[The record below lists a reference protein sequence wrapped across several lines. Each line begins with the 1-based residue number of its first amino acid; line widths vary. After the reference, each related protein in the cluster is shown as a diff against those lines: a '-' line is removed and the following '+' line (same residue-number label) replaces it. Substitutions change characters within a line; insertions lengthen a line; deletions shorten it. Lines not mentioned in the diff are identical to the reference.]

1 MGECAPIYKFE
12 RKTTP
17 THLIRTQTMSDL
29 TDLTSAFQQI
39 KLSDAVTEMHP
50 AIQSL
55 PISKPIRRCIACGQ
69 EGHTNISKSCPKR
82 SSIVEP
88 IHAIPP
94 TVVTDIDPSMITTF
108 FQTSTRDNNDATN
121 AIRERIIGCLSTAP
135 FLDDPIHGPA
145 WRTLVA
151 AWDAAVREVAEKTH
165 VPAYDHIT
173 VSMKGGRSYHYD
185 ADLQFHTSDEIIC
198 RKIEFKYGAT
208 KVSSLPQ
215 FLSLQAKFPMFEVTY
230 DAFYYDHFLDRYL
243 ACDEGLTETKP
254 SREDYLHRV
263 TATTY
268 HVPFFQQLKE
278 REAVAKQ
285 EKNRVVNESIT
296 AYLETHGS
304 SMNLTRF
311 SEKLQ
316 ESQTGKI
323 YLLWSKGAFHVDAR
337 EQHSQE
343 NEPMTYHGIKRGNVL
358 QIHQGGIQYHLLLRW
373 RNHKGILN
381 PAWQIKRVC

>member
-1 MGECAPIYKFE
+1 M
-12 RKTTP
+12 T
-17 THLIRTQTMSDL
+17 
-29 TDLTSAFQQI
+29 AFQQI
-39 KLSDAVTEMHP
+39 TLSDAVTEIIV
-50 AIQSL
+50 IQ
-55 PISKPIRRCIACGQ
+55 PKPIRHCAACGQ
-69 EGHTNISKSCPKR
+69 EGHTNVSKSCPKR
-82 SSIVEP
+82 ISLPSIVESARAP
-88 IHAIPP
+88 ILPTIVSVPAVP
-94 TVVTDIDPSMITTF
+94 TVVSDIDPSMITTF

-121 AIRERIIGCLSTAP
+121 AIRERIIGCLSTSP

-145 WRTLVA
+145 WRTLVT
-151 AWDAAVREVAEKTH
+151 AWDAAVREVAEKTQ
-165 VPAYDHIT
+165 VPAYDRVT
-173 VSMKGGRSYHYD
+173 VSMKGGRGYHYD
-185 ADLQFHTSDEIIC
+185 ADLQFHTSDGIVL
-198 RKIEFKYGAT
+198 RMIEFKYGAT
-208 KVSSLPQ
+208 QVTSLPQ

-243 ACDEGLTETKP
+243 GCDEGLTETKL

-268 HVPFFQQLKE
+268 HVPFFRQLKE
-278 REAVAKQ
+278 REDVAKQ

-296 AYLETHGS
+296 AYLETHGP
-304 SMNLTRF
+304 SMNLARF

-337 EQHSQE
+337 GPPLKED
-343 NEPMTYHGIKRGNVL
+343 EPLTYHGIKGGNVL

-381 PAWQIKRVC
+381 PAWQIKLVRSV

>member
-1 MGECAPIYKFE
+1 
-12 RKTTP
+12 
-17 THLIRTQTMSDL
+17 MSDL
-29 TDLTSAFQQI
+29 ADLAAAFQQI
-39 KLSDAVTEMHP
+39 TLSDAVTEMLP

-55 PISKPIRRCIACGQ
+55 PVSKPIRRCIACGQ

-82 SSIVEP
+82 SSVE
-88 IHAIPP
+88 P
-94 TVVTDIDPSMITTF
+94 TVVPIPVVSAVSAVPVVSDIDPSMITTF

-135 FLDDPIHGPA
+135 FLEDPIHGPA

-151 AWDAAVREVAEKTH
+151 AWNAAVREVAEKTQ
-165 VPAYDHIT
+165 VPAYDRVT

-185 ADLQFHTSDEIIC
+185 ADLQFHTSDGIVI
-198 RKIEFKYGAT
+198 RMLEFKYGAT

-230 DAFYYDHFLDRYL
+230 DTFYYDHFLDRYL

-254 SREDYLHRV
+254 SREDYLRRV

-268 HVPFFQQLKE
+268 HVPFFRQLKE

-296 AYLETHGS
+296 AYLETHGP
-304 SMNLTRF
+304 SMNLARF

-323 YLLWSKGAFHVDAR
+323 YLLWSKGAFHVDVR
-337 EQHSQE
+337 QPKE
-343 NEPMTYHGIKRGNVL
+343 EPLTYHGIKGGNVL
-358 QIHQGGIQYHLLLRW
+358 QIQQGCIQYHLLLRW

-381 PAWQIKRVC
+381 PAWQIKLVP

>member
-1 MGECAPIYKFE
+1 
-12 RKTTP
+12 
-17 THLIRTQTMSDL
+17 MSDL
-29 TDLTSAFQQI
+29 TDLAAAFQQI
-39 KLSDAVTEMHP
+39 TLSDAVTEMSVP
-50 AIQSL
+50 
-55 PISKPIRRCIACGQ
+55 KPIRHCIACGQ

-82 SSIVEP
+82 SFAEPAVEP
-88 IHAIPP
+88 AVEPVAAIKRTIKRP
-94 TVVTDIDPSMITTF
+94 TVVSLPASLPIVSDIDPSMITTF
-108 FQTSTRDNNDATN
+108 FQTSSRDNNDATN
-121 AIRERIIGCLSTAP
+121 AIRERIIGCLSTSP

-145 WRTLVA
+145 WRTLVS
-151 AWDAAVREVAEKTH
+151 AWDTAVREVAEKTH
-165 VPAYDHIT
+165 IPAYNRVT
-173 VSMKGGRSYHYD
+173 VSMKGGRGYHYD
-185 ADLQFHTSDEIIC
+185 ADLQFHTSDGIVL
-198 RKIEFKYGAT
+198 RMIEFKYGAT

-268 HVPFFQQLKE
+268 HVPFFRQLKE

-296 AYLETHGS
+296 AYLETHGP
-304 SMNLTRF
+304 SMNLSRF

-323 YLLWSKGAFHVDAR
+323 YLLWSKGAFHVDVRAPSK
-337 EQHSQE
+337 E
-343 NEPMTYHGIKRGNVL
+343 EPLTYHGIKGGNVL
-358 QIHQGGIQYHLLLRW
+358 QIQQGGIQYHLLLRW

-381 PAWQIKRVC
+381 PAWQIKLVC

>member
-1 MGECAPIYKFE
+1 
-12 RKTTP
+12 
-17 THLIRTQTMSDL
+17 MSDL
-29 TDLTSAFQQI
+29 TDLTDLTAAFQQVT
-39 KLSDAVTEMHP
+39 LSDAVTEMLP
-50 AIQSL
+50 AIQSM
-55 PISKPIRRCIACGQ
+55 PKPIRHCAACGQ

-82 SSIVEP
+82 VCSIVESAHAP
-88 IHAIPP
+88 IIP
-94 TVVTDIDPSMITTF
+94 TVASAAMSVSATMSDIHPSMITTF
-108 FQTSTRDNNDATN
+108 FQKSTRDNNDATN
-121 AIRERIIGCLSTAP
+121 AIRERIIGCLSTSP
-135 FLDDPIHGPA
+135 FLEDPIHGPA
-145 WRTLVA
+145 WKTLMS
-151 AWDAAVREVAEKTH
+151 AWDTAVREVAEKTQ
-165 VPAYDHIT
+165 VPAYDRVT
-173 VSMKGGRSYHYD
+173 VSMKGGRGYHYD
-185 ADLQFHTSDEIIC
+185 ADLQFHTSDGIVL
-198 RKIEFKYGAT
+198 RMIEFKYGAT
-208 KVSSLPQ
+208 QVTSLPQ

-243 ACDEGLTETKP
+243 ACDEGLTETKL

-278 REAVAKQ
+278 REDVAKQ
-285 EKNRVVNESIT
+285 EKNRVVNESIA
-296 AYLETHGS
+296 AYLETHGP

-337 EQHSQE
+337 GLSKED
-343 NEPMTYHGIKRGNVL
+343 EPLTYHGIKGGNVL

-381 PAWQIKRVC
+381 PAWQIKLVRSV